1 MATRATA
8 KKGDKGTD
16 APTPASAGPGEAGRA
31 RHRARAARPP
41 PAPPRQAAESAP
53 TRVPRAPRGLA
64 HGIAEQL
71 QQLIYG
77 GEVAPGER
85 LNEVALAQRMGTS
98 RGPIREAIR
107 TLAGIGLVAAVPNR
121 GFFVR
126 QISVREMLEIYELRA
141 LLFAFAAERAAEH
154 LSAADRAEFGQLLEG
169 MDAACAAD
177 NGQRYYVLNLRFHAL
192 LMAQARNRR
201 IELAYEAQV
210 KELHLFRRRYFNAA
224 INMRRSN
231 NEHRRIFEA
240 IAEGRAE
247 RARKLAQDHVLQGR
261 QRLLATLDVPAT
273 AGVPPH
279 DTSSDPNDPNDRNH
293 DRRRA

>member
-1 MATRATA
+1 MPAKKPAVATRARSATA
-8 KKGDKGTD
+8 
-16 APTPASAGPGEAGRA
+16 APRSIGASRAGAAGPSRA
-31 RHRARAARPP
+31 RDAGGGAADPGAAAVAR
-41 PAPPRQAAESAP
+41 
-53 TRVPRAPRGLA
+53 TPRGLA

-71 QQLIYG
+71 QHLIYG
-77 GEVAPGER
+77 GQVVPGER

-107 TLAGIGLVAAVPNR
+107 TLAGIGLVVAEPNR

-126 QISVREMLEIYELRA
+126 RISVREMLEIYELRA

-154 LSAADRAEFGQLLEG
+154 LSAADRAEFEQLLEG

-177 NGQRYYVLNLRFHAL
+177 DGQRYYVLNLRFHAL

-240 IAEGRAE
+240 IAEGRPE
-247 RARKLAQDHVLQGR
+247 RARRLAQDHVLQGR

-273 AGVPPH
+273 AGVPPP
-279 DTSSDPNDPNDRNH
+279 SSPNDPNDRTH
-293 DRRRA
+293 HRRRA